1 MAVGTAIAIGLGAL
15 SAGASVMGG
24 LAAKKEAEYAADIA
38 EAQGRAQSLAIGAE
52 AERLAEDQREV
63 KAQQRVTAAQSGGG
77 LSSGQNILVLA
88 EQAQKMQMDQLELQR
103 QQDLALSGAASK
115 ASLLKMRGKNAMTSG
130 FLGAITSG
138 AGTYSLAGGKFGG
151 GGKTSSSSSA
161 GSSGGGE

>member
-1 MAVGTAIAIGLGAL
+1 M
-15 SAGASVMGG
+15 
-24 LAAKKEAEYAADIA
+24 
-38 EAQGRAQSLAIGAE
+38 
-52 AERLAEDQREV
+52 
-63 KAQQRVTAAQSGGG
+63 TAAQSGGG

-138 AGTYSLAGGKFGG
+138 AGTYSLAGGKFG
-151 GGKTSSSSSA
+151 KTPSPSPASPTT
-161 GSSGGGE
+161 